1 MSGVVDGGGGVLSE
15 TMSEYDYDSGRM
27 KDESYSEASWDRFLL
42 QQACGLGGFFT
53 VLILTRLWTSFTST
67 RFLKRRHKSKID
79 TYFCL
84 VDILFS
90 TGSMFSFIASTDIR
104 VYNIGLTVVEGVFA
118 VFYLAA
124 MMRRL
129 WLRNFDYGVAITFSN
144 FFDSYSVAV
153 ILYQIFS
160 GMPTFLTPLFARS
173 MAALIRYEEMLE
185 LGLLNDWFGEVRQ
198 RLGLS
203 ALRFICITYFFAC
216 CGFCIEILGDIDI
229 NKDDSV
235 DRIFV
240 SVNPDYEQTV
250 LKQLYYVVVT
260 LSTVGYGDISPDTTL
275 HQIYAMIMIVS
286 GVLIASSEVSAIMAL
301 KDSID
306 TGTGQYRRSR
316 FRNSHI
322 LVLGGAVTSGSA
334 TLQIFLE
341 ELLHPSR
348 PSTMLPDVVLMSEDA
363 PGNGLRRIL
372 GSPLGRQ
379 HVKFIRGS
387 PMDQSA
393 LARADAANAD
403 MSFIMGDLS
412 CLEHLAS
419 AEDEDTILRASL
431 LQRQLPGLPVRVL
444 LLRPWAKEMART
456 AGINPLSCLTSG
468 VLNYYRT
475 ALSVRVPGVPV
486 LLTTMYSKLAGDWS
500 QLPSS
505 GQPWVREYF
514 TSMRHDVY
522 GAQVGPE
529 YDGMPFLKAAA
540 IIYKKH
546 DVNLLAVQS
555 APENGGRLCPA
566 GFSGGKLHV
575 LAEGDV
581 VMCLGRDVDR
591 VLKAVGSVSKHPDS
605 WRKRFHT
612 VRKLAAKLGIRRET
626 FSPTELNVT
635 AMQRVGESVHGGS
648 IHHRRRPSQ
657 GGGDQWAQGGS
668 TNLNTAPVATAAP
681 VTPTLSHSRSLDGY
695 SMDAHTAGKLAKE
708 VAKEMRAERKQ
719 KRRSDDHNRRTSIE
733 QVFGATTNPGLQG
746 SSTGVV
752 GLDNLHSGGMHADTG
767 WNVPLPKTETKPRD
781 IAASEARSKRY
792 AYGLTESG
800 ATTAMLSHPHPPMAS
815 KFDYRGSLNVTNL
828 CDLAAR
834 LTATAAVQDAA
845 LVVRQQRAMGLEE
858 RDFTPNRTIKR
869 IAQAGNHILVITD
882 ADLDEQRWDDIEV
895 LLYRLRGND
904 GCNIKPIVVVT
915 RTPPSVQKLITW
927 RSIDVYVSEGF
938 KVNVDKGSESNILGF
953 DVAHCIVLLADVCN
967 SDNELLMDRKVLLA
981 TSVLERACEGYPNM
995 APHELLPKVI
1005 LEFHHPKSV
1014 WHVRETKDFGSL
1026 ASELT
1031 EKGAKAHEAR
1041 RYKRTKVRRTRRA
1054 SHENPTGRPSI
1065 SPEGHA
1071 ATLERFRAQQ
1081 YNDSPMP
1088 GQRPEVDGNRLRPTL
1103 SGRFNSLNPVRAA
1116 VDLSK
1121 KNTKGGKI
1129 VGGLLKFCGVLDME
1143 GNERGSKNNYSK
1155 YRERFQDQ
1163 NRLSWIEHPES
1174 HTQYARGNVMFRTEV
1189 SRVMATV
1196 FYTPG
1201 LMELVDS
1208 LTRDA
1213 RAGENV
1219 GHHPR
1224 IWSVPLPEAL
1234 HGKTM
1239 GDAFDWYAE
1248 SEALVIGVYRNV
1260 KRPFRRRRKTK
1271 RFLGLPLVVGGV
1283 IVLQRRLR
1291 QRLHQRLR
1299 RRRGTPGSQLRAH
1312 RAPSRR
1318 SIEPHG
1324 YPLHHRDNR
1333 VGVETPPG
1341 AHRTPEGVLGH
1352 LPSATISFEVRAETG
1367 EGATGDSEIRGL
1379 RRDGDADP
1387 GLEQHPGAEAAE
1399 RRRAPSVWRGG
1410 QAAVARAHAPAAFQ
1424 TFSFP
1429 VVRSIACDNH
1439 PH

>member
-1 MSGVVDGGGGVLSE
+1 
-15 TMSEYDYDSGRM
+15 MSEYDYDSGRM

-540 IIYKKH
+540 IIYKNH

-648 IHHRRRPSQ
+648 IHHRRRASQ

-681 VTPTLSHSRSLDGY
+681 VTPTLSHSRSLEGY

-719 KRRSDDHNRRTSIE
+719 KRRSDDHKRRTSIE
-733 QVFGATTNPGLQG
+733 QVFGGVTNPGLQG
-746 SSTGVV
+746 SSTGIV
-752 GLDNLHSGGMHADTG
+752 GLDNLHSGNMHVDTG

-1088 GQRPEVDGNRLRPTL
+1088 GQRPEGDGNRLRPTL

-1260 KRPFRRRRKTK
+1260 KRPFRRRRKRKGSSDSHSSSEESSSSNDDSDSDSTSDSDAEGGRPDHSYVLTAPPHVVRLNPTDTLYIIATTAWAWRHLPELIELRKVFWVIFLQRQFRLKCEQK
-1271 RFLGLPLVVGGV
+1271 REKERLEIQKSAGYGVEETPILDSSSIQALRQQSVAVLPQSGGV
-1283 IVLQRRLR
+1283 D
-1291 QRLHQRLR
+1291 
-1299 RRRGTPGSQLRAH
+1299 
-1312 RAPSRR
+1312 RAPSRG
-1318 SIEPHG
+1318 P
-1324 YPLHHRDNR
+1324 
-1333 VGVETPPG
+1333 TPPP
-1341 AHRTPEGVLGH
+1341 RSRRS
-1352 LPSATISFEVRAETG
+1352 PS
-1367 EGATGDSEIRGL
+1367 
-1379 RRDGDADP
+1379 P
-1387 GLEQHPGAEAAE
+1387 
-1399 RRRAPSVWRGG
+1399 
-1410 QAAVARAHAPAAFQ
+1410 
-1424 TFSFP
+1424 
-1429 VVRSIACDNH
+1429 
-1439 PH
+1439 

>member
-1 MSGVVDGGGGVLSE
+1 MPSA
-15 TMSEYDYDSGRM
+15 
-27 KDESYSEASWDRFLL
+27 ESYEEARWSRVLT
-42 QQACGLGGFFT
+42 QQAVAFSAFGAT
-53 VLILTRLWTSFTST
+53 LILTRLWTSFTST
-67 RFLKRRHKSKID
+67 KFLRRRHKNRVD
-79 TYFCL
+79 TAL
-84 VDILFS
+84 AL
-90 TGSMFSFIASTDIR
+90 TDIVCSTASMCVFVAQSVIR
-104 VYNIGLTVVEGVFA
+104 EYSVSLTAVEVLLSL
-118 VFYLAA
+118 FYLVAA
-124 MMRRL
+124 TRRL
-129 WLRNFDYGVAITFSN
+129 WLKNFDFAVAFTFST
-144 FFDSYSVAV
+144 FFDVYAVSVV
-153 ILYQIFS
+153 SHQLFS
-160 GMPTFLTPLFARS
+160 GQPTWLTPTFMRS
-173 MAALIRYEEMLE
+173 LSVLIRYEEVMKM
-185 LGLLNDWFGEVRQ
+185 GLWESYAGEVKQ

-203 ALRFICITYFFAC
+203 ILRFACVTFFYAC
-216 CGFCIEILGDIDI
+216 VGFCLEILGDIEFETDGAGAI
-229 NKDDSV
+229 TS
-235 DRIFV
+235 I
-240 SVNPDYEQTV
+240 SESNPNYDTTV
-250 LKQLYYVVVT
+250 LTQLYVVVVT
-260 LSTVGYGDISPDTTL
+260 LSTVGYGDITPQTTL
-275 HQIYAMIMIVS
+275 HKVFAIVMIVS
-286 GVLIASSEVSAIMAL
+286 GVAFFSSEVSAIVAL
-301 KDSID
+301 KDEID
-306 TGTGQYRRSR
+306 SGRGQYRRSR
-316 FRNSHI
+316 FRNAHI
-322 LVLGGAVTSGSA
+322 IVLGGAVTSGSA

-348 PSTMLPDVVLMSEDA
+348 PNSSLPDVVLMSEEE
-363 PGNGLRRIL
+363 PGTGLRRVL
-372 GSPLGRQ
+372 TSPLGQ
-379 HVKFIRGS
+379 AHVKFIRGS
-387 PMDQSA
+387 PMDQA
-393 LARADAANAD
+393 DLARADAANAD
-403 MSFIMGDLS
+403 MAFVLGNLS
-412 CLEHLAS
+412 VQDHLTE

-431 LQRQLPGLPVRVL
+431 LQRQLPGLPVRLL
-444 LLRPWAKEMART
+444 LLRSWAKEMART

-540 IIYKKH
+540 IIYKNH

-635 AMQRVGESVHGGS
+635 AMQIVGESVHGS
-648 IHHRRRPSQ
+648 IHHRRRASQ

-733 QVFGATTNPGLQG
+733 QVFGGVTNPGLQG

-752 GLDNLHSGGMHADTG
+752 GLDNLHSGNMHVDTG

-927 RSIDVYVSEGF
+927 RSIDVYISEGF

-1260 KRPFRRRRKTK
+1260 KRPFRRRRKRKGSSDSHSSSEESSSSNDDSDSDSTSDSDAEGGRPDHSYVLTAPPHVVRLNPTDTLYIIATTAWAWRHLPELIELRKVFWVIFLQRQFRLKCEQK
-1271 RFLGLPLVVGGV
+1271 REKERLEIQKSAGYGVEETPILDSSSIQALRQQSVAVLPQSGGV
-1283 IVLQRRLR
+1283 D
-1291 QRLHQRLR
+1291 
-1299 RRRGTPGSQLRAH
+1299 
-1312 RAPSRR
+1312 RAPSRG
-1318 SIEPHG
+1318 P
-1324 YPLHHRDNR
+1324 
-1333 VGVETPPG
+1333 TPPP
-1341 AHRTPEGVLGH
+1341 RSRRS
-1352 LPSATISFEVRAETG
+1352 PS
-1367 EGATGDSEIRGL
+1367 
-1379 RRDGDADP
+1379 P
-1387 GLEQHPGAEAAE
+1387 
-1399 RRRAPSVWRGG
+1399 
-1410 QAAVARAHAPAAFQ
+1410 
-1424 TFSFP
+1424 
-1429 VVRSIACDNH
+1429 
-1439 PH
+1439 

>member
-1 MSGVVDGGGGVLSE
+1 
-15 TMSEYDYDSGRM
+15 MSEYDYDSGRM

-1260 KRPFRRRRKTK
+1260 KRPFRRRRKTEG
-1271 RFLGLPLVVGGV
+1271 FLGLPLVVGGV